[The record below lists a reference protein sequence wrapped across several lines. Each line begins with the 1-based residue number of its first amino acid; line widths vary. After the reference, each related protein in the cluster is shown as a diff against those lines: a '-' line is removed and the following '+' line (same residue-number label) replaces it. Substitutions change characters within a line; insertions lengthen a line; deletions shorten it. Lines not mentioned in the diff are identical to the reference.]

1 MKRRKFI
8 SRLGASSSLF
18 LLGSAVEKE
27 RGPVLPPFSYSQP
40 LGFSEVL
47 NQQGQFQLR
56 LEIRSVEQV
65 APQLV
70 LLEVKKP
77 GAQLN
82 RVNAYPFA
90 NKPATSGVDKRSFRF
105 SVGKAFPFIFAA
117 WIDRPEPGTKVHL
130 LLNGKSC
137 EFTLETLVQEQQLS
151 FTEDEG
157 LQLRCN
163 YLLDKEIGVLDPAT
177 LGMVPD
183 RQKFSFVVMADPQG
197 GDPATPKAHPTRMK
211 IHNAFIWDSVNRVNE
226 LTPKP
231 AFSLVLGDI
240 VDNQGE
246 VSHFEAMHAYLKDIQ
261 TPVLYA
267 IGNHETR
274 YQATFTPGY
283 RMDEFDAYFGAQKAM
298 NGMEWLLYSFDLGDW
313 HFIVWP
319 DPLRSD
325 FFETHPHYF
334 DWLERDLERN
344 KERPTLFFQHV
355 PAHPIGIDPLI
366 NYAESVAVKQLLLD
380 TLARQG
386 NVRYI
391 FSGHV
396 HIPIRASFKTATEY
410 KGMRLINLPAA
421 GYRAR
426 GFGEE
431 EMHGGPSQ
439 GILVVAIDGKD
450 CRVFFKTVTE
460 EVYPYPE
467 NLPSF
472 DEREYPLWLKY
483 KWELDAF
490 PDVKNG
496 DFSQGLESWNT
507 RYVYREDDN
516 PSNRMEIRDFRGY
529 RALYL
534 FSSKRKYHIPGQDR
548 LPQTINHLC
557 QALHVGETPFLIQF
571 DYCLEKETAGQR
583 DGWAGG
589 FVWLEGFQGS
599 VKLLN
604 LAYWLGTG
612 YSQLSDRFSDS
623 ADVPLLHYQ
632 LPTPD
637 EQWRSTQLNWLQDYQ
652 AVGLDLSGLDRLVIN
667 LGTWHINDGNSPGF
681 GFYVTNLKRLSGSGP
696 SVVEGIGV
704 QPMPDEAL
712 WRMNKYEPFVHIA
725 GEHRYI
731 RSTQQTDP

>member
-1 MKRRKFI
+1 
-8 SRLGASSSLF
+8 
-18 LLGSAVEKE
+18 
-27 RGPVLPPFSYSQP
+27 
-40 LGFSEVL
+40 
-47 NQQGQFQLR
+47 
-56 LEIRSVEQV
+56 
-65 APQLV
+65 
-70 LLEVKKP
+70 
-77 GAQLN
+77 
-82 RVNAYPFA
+82 
-90 NKPATSGVDKRSFRF
+90 
-105 SVGKAFPFIFAA
+105 
-117 WIDRPEPGTKVHL
+117 
-130 LLNGKSC
+130 
-137 EFTLETLVQEQQLS
+137 
-151 FTEDEG
+151 
-157 LQLRCN
+157 
-163 YLLDKEIGVLDPAT
+163 
-177 LGMVPD
+177 
-183 RQKFSFVVMADPQG
+183 
-197 GDPATPKAHPTRMK
+197 MK
-211 IHNAFIWDSVNRVNE
+211 IHNAFFSDSINRVNA
-226 LTPKP
+226 LSPKP
-231 AFSLVLGDI
+231 AFTLVLGDV

-246 VSHFEAMHAYLKDIQ
+246 VAHFEAMHAYLKQIE

-274 YQATFTPGY
+274 YRATFTPGY
-283 RMDEFDAYFGAQKAM
+283 RMEEFDNFFRAQKAM

-319 DPLRSD
+319 DPLRSN

-334 DWLERDLERN
+334 DWLEQDLERN
-344 KERPTLFFQHV
+344 KEKPTLFFQHV
-355 PAHPIGIDPLI
+355 PAQPIGIDPLI
-366 NYAESVAVKQLLLD
+366 NYAESVAVKRMVLD
-380 TLARQG
+380 TLARHG

-396 HIPIRASFKTATEY
+396 HIPIRASLKTARQY

-431 EMHGGPSQ
+431 EVNGGPSQ
-439 GILVVAIDGKD
+439 GILVVEINGKD

-496 DFSQGLESWNT
+496 DFSAGLDSWNT
-507 RYVYREDDN
+507 RYVYREDET
-516 PSNRMEIRDFRGY
+516 PSNRMEVRDFQGY

-534 FSSKRKYHIPGQDR
+534 FSSKRRYHIPGQDR
-548 LPQTINHLC
+548 LPQSINHLC
-557 QALHVGETPFLIQF
+557 QALQVGREPFLIQL
-571 DYCLEKETAGQR
+571 DYCLDKESTGQT
-583 DGWAGG
+583 DAWAGG

-604 LAYWLGTG
+604 LAYWVGRG
-612 YSQLSDRFSDS
+612 YGQLSDRFSDS
-623 ADVPLLHYQ
+623 SDVPLLHYQ
-632 LPTPD
+632 LPAPD
-637 EQWRSTQLNWLQDYQ
+637 EYWRSAHLNWMQDYK
-652 AVGLDLSGLDRLVIN
+652 GLGMDLSGLDRLVIN

-681 GFYVTNLKRLSGSGP
+681 GFYLTKLKRLSGSGP
-696 SVVEGIGV
+696 SVAGGNGI

-731 RSTQQTDP
+731 RSTQSIHP